1 MTEHLPT
8 QPTITLQG
16 VFNRVYAHL
25 VKQAQPA
32 LTPGGDCM
40 YRTQAEDGT
49 PLMCAVGCL
58 ITDEFYTEGMEGKSV
73 ADPIVVSAVFKSL
86 GVTYDNQE
94 HNPLVTMLVAMQA
107 AHDAWDGDQDYLAE
121 RMRNVAIDYGLAFPE
136 FDDVPV

>member
-25 VKQAQPA
+25 VKQGEPA
-32 LTPGGDCM
+32 LSPGGNCM

-58 ITDEFYTEGMEGKSV
+58 ITDEFYDTQMEGESA
-73 ADPIVVSAVFKSL
+73 ADPIVFSAVFKSL
-86 GVTYDNQE
+86 GVLYDNRE
-94 HNPLVTMLVAMQA
+94 HSRIFSMLVAMQSV
-107 AHDAWDGDQDYLAE
+107 HDAWGGDPDFLAE
-121 RMRNVAIDYGLAFPE
+121 HMGKVALEYGLTFPK
-136 FDDVPV
+136 FDDVQV

>member
-16 VFNRVYAHL
+16 IFNRVYAHL
-25 VKQAQPA
+25 VKQGEPA
-32 LTPGGDCM
+32 LSPGGNCM

-58 ITDEFYTEGMEGKSV
+58 ITDEFYTEGMEGNGA
-73 ADPIVVSAVFKSL
+73 ADPNVFSAVFKSL
-86 GVTYDNQE
+86 GVLYDNRE
-94 HNPLVTMLVAMQA
+94 HSRIVELLNELQSV
-107 AHDAWDGDQDYLAE
+107 HDAWNGDLDYLAE
-121 RMRNVAIDYGLAFPE
+121 RMGKVTIYYGLTFPE